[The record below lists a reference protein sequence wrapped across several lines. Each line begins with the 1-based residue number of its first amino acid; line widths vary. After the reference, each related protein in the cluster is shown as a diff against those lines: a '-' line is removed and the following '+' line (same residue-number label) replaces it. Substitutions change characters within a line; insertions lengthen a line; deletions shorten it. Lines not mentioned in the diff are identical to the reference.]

1 MKKLL
6 MAVVL
11 VALMGAAAF
20 AQTPV
25 KQGATAKQSTEVMPA
40 KKHHKS
46 GTKSS
51 KMHTKHHKGHKKQSS
66 KASVSH

>member
-11 VALMGAAAF
+11 VALTGAATF

-25 KQGATAKQSTEVMPA
+25 NQGAAAKQSTHVMPA
-40 KKHHKS
+40 KKHQKS
-46 GTKSS
+46 SKKSS
-51 KMHTKHHKGHKKQSS
+51 KMHTKHHKGNEKQSS
-66 KASVSH
+66 KASTSH